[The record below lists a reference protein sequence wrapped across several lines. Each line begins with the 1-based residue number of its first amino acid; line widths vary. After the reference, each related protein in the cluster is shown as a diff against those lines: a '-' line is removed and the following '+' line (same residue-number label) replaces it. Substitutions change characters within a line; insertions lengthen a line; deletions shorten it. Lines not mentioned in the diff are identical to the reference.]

1 MGHRGRSLRSDL
13 EMTSAQNGGKS
24 SSHLSTTVAGHP
36 ARHFRQFTTRSRTK
50 SAASFRNL
58 HRVLSHEGVTDN
70 DSHSV
75 AANSFTKSRSSDS
88 LYRKRAISGL
98 NMTMLARVRSN
109 PGHIPRSRS
118 GSMVSTHSLGGGAGS
133 TRLKP
138 SRSKGTQMVID
149 SHEADDFYD
158 NDTTTDEEVEYFTD
172 EEDVPAH
179 KGGKTTVPNDA
190 EPQDE
195 YGSKSHSKS
204 RDSMLLSKTFSNLT
218 VPLEESE
225 NSESVDKQPSYQA
238 PSNMIMDA
246 REHPEEVCHNKGAE
260 LGGSSFHSGPQN
272 DNAAQDQI
280 DTDDVDVDK
289 DGDDHISN
297 SNLNVY
303 DTETL
308 SAHSLKR
315 QGRDFHG
322 MNEDVLTPGMNKDSH
337 QAQDVRP
344 EESNFEAQRRDSDI
358 EQYMPSM
365 ILSQS
370 TGAVRRFEQP
380 PSIQNSLSNNFHNSI
395 IEEGIRKGEEFGNT
409 GDFSKSDDNEQ
420 RTEAAT
426 ANQIQHYHAN
436 ASQANHQHNFSTS
449 ISSLTNSLLKTAP
462 ESFHGNSRMSHL
474 MRKRTSQ
481 NNLMRSDPRQGFA
494 NEIPSSPLHR
504 DNSASVSSINN
515 FAQFLKSD
523 AMDGESRTQRKLWL
537 QRENSIMDLS
547 AHSDSNDPIF
557 MASNVEVK
565 REFERISHEYSN
577 VRRFSNPVEEA
588 IARVDSDQKSF
599 GIKGSSKGN
608 HDVVDSLFS
617 NYDSRGKADPFLPK
631 PHDDKLHRILSSIW
645 KEETAQFNKDTNPL
659 SRKANGTSQH
669 FLQPNRGSLRGGTG
683 SGTALQHQRTINSLQ
698 PTTRAVN
705 RRIENAIHHQQRL

>member
-1 MGHRGRSLRSDL
+1 MGHRGRSLRSDM
-13 EMTSAQNGGKS
+13 EMTSTQNGGGKS

-50 SAASFRNL
+50 SAASFRSL
-58 HRVLSHEGVTDN
+58 HRVLSHESTEGDC
-70 DSHSV
+70 HSV

-118 GSMVSTHSLGGGAGS
+118 GSMASTHSLGAGF

-138 SRSKGTQMVID
+138 SRSKSTHLVID
-149 SHEADDFYD
+149 SHEGDELYED
-158 NDTTTDEEVEYFTD
+158 DTTTDEEVEYFTD
-172 EEDVPAH
+172 EEDEVSN
-179 KGGKTTVPNDA
+179 KGNKSSA
-190 EPQDE
+190 SDE
-195 YGSKSHSKS
+195 SSQKDEIEGPKLHSKS
-204 RDSMLLSKTFSNLT
+204 KEPMLLSKTFSNLT

-225 NSESVDKQPSYQA
+225 TNEGIGNQPSYQV
-238 PSNMIMDA
+238 PSNMI
-246 REHPEEVCHNKGAE
+246 AE
-260 LGGSSFHSGPQN
+260 PHHEGVETSQQEGNGLRGLPSHTTLQ
-272 DNAAQDQI
+272 DDVTMQDQI
-280 DTDDVDVDK
+280 NSHENNVPN

-315 QGRDFHG
+315 QGRECEF
-322 MNEDVLTPGMNKDSH
+322 NEMGEDEERNTVEAVPH
-337 QAQDVRP
+337 QDPPFEVQDR
-344 EESNFEAQRRDSDI
+344 NSDI

-380 PSIQNSLSNNFHNSI
+380 PSIQNSLSNNYHNGS
-395 IEEGIRKGEEFGNT
+395 IEEDDGNGDQIDSNGNYPRTHEEEPKV
-409 GDFSKSDDNEQ
+409 S
-420 RTEAAT
+420 AAS
-426 ANQIQHYHAN
+426 ANITQHYSVN
-436 ASQANHQHNFSTS
+436 APQASNQQNFSSS
-449 ISSLTNSLLKTAP
+449 ISGLTNSLLKTAP
-462 ESFHGNSRMSHL
+462 DSFHGTSRMSHL

-481 NNLMRSDPRQGFA
+481 NNLMRSDPRQAYGTELPA
-494 NEIPSSPLHR
+494 SPLHR
-504 DNSASVSSINN
+504 ENAASVSSINN

-547 AHSDSNDPIF
+547 AHNDGNDPIF
-557 MASNVEVK
+557 MASNIEVK

-577 VRRFSNPVEEA
+577 VRRFTNPVEEA
-588 IARVDSDQKSF
+588 MARVESDQKSV
-599 GIKGSSKGN
+599 GIKSSNKSNQDLGN
-608 HDVVDSLFS
+608 SLFS
-617 NYDSRGKADPFLPK
+617 GYNSRSKEEFLPK
-631 PHDDKLHRILSSIW
+631 PHDAKLHRILSSIW

-659 SRKANGTSQH
+659 SRLKSNGTGHH
-669 FLQPNRGSLRGGTG
+669 FPQPSRNSLRSGAG